1 MGFTTAITGSASG
14 IGAATRKRLEVDG
27 DRVIGVDVRDAEV
40 TADLSTKAGRLA
52 AVVGVL
58 EQSQGRLDRLVLS
71 AGVGAH
77 VRPPSRIA
85 SVNYFGA
92 VEVMDGLFG
101 ALQRGSQ
108 PAAVAIASNSA
119 QMMPMDD
126 LPYVKALLDLDEKEA
141 CRIIDQADDP
151 VLAYLGSKNALG
163 KAVRRRAVRWAEEGV
178 RLNAVAPGPVRT
190 PLLQGDMDD
199 PLTGQAVRELNVP
212 MGRIGE
218 PHEIAELVAFLLG
231 PSGSWI
237 HGSIYFI
244 DGGID
249 AEIRPDRF

>member
-14 IGAATRKRLEVDG
+14 IGAATRKRLEADG

-92 VEVMDGLFG
+92 VEVMDGLLG

-141 CRIIDQADDP
+141 CRIIDETDDP

-199 PLTGQAVRELNVP
+199 PLTGQAVRELRVP